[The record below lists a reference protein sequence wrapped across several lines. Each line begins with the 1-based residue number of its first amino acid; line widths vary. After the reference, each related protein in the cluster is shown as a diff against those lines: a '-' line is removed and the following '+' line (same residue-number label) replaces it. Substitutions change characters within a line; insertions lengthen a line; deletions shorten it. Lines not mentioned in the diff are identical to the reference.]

1 MMGRIA
7 NDLEIK
13 TTQSGTSVLTFRL
26 AVDRSYKDADGNRD
40 TDFFNFVAWR
50 SNADFIAK
58 FFDKGRLI
66 LLDAEAQNRTY
77 TDKNGTERLVTEFLV
92 NRVTLLVRR
101 QTTQIRGILRRL
113 RRLWQALLLLH
124 LQIQAILTS
133 MLPKMTIRSDGDN
146 LWTDLKAV
154 IYAYTGKYSV
164 GGGIPMRLRF
174 EYFCICCSQQIMSL
188 RRGEIKRL
196 SEDKW
201 LQVSLI
207 CAKI

>member
-1 MMGRIA
+1 MYNRVTMMGRIA

-92 NRVTLLVRR
+92 NRVYFT
-101 QTTQIRGILRRL
+101 GE
-113 RRLWQALLLLH
+113 
-124 LQIQAILTS
+124 
-133 MLPKMTIRSDGDN
+133 
-146 LWTDLKAV
+146 KANN
-154 IYAYTGKYSV
+154 ANTGHSTPSTAV
-164 GGGIPMRLRF
+164 VASTPAPASANSSNPDF
-174 EYFCICCSQQIMSL
+174 NAP
-188 RRGEIKRL
+188 
-196 SEDKW
+196 EDDYPF
-201 LQVSLI
+201 
-207 CAKI
+207 

>member
-1 MMGRIA
+1 MYNRVTMMGRIA

-92 NRVTLLVRR
+92 NRV
-101 QTTQIRGILRRL
+101 
-113 RRLWQALLLLH
+113 
-124 LQIQAILTS
+124 
-133 MLPKMTIRSDGDN
+133 
-146 LWTDLKAV
+146 
-154 IYAYTGKYSV
+154 YFTGEK
-164 GGGIPMRLRF
+164 L
-174 EYFCICCSQQIMSL
+174 
-188 RRGEIKRL
+188 
-196 SEDKW
+196 
-201 LQVSLI
+201 SLI
-207 CAKI
+207 HI

>member
-1 MMGRIA
+1 MYNRVTMMGRIA

-13 TTQSGTSVLTFRL
+13 TTQSGTNVLTFRL

-92 NRVTLLVRR
+92 NRVYFTGEKANNANTEHSAPSTAVVAS
-101 QTTQIRGILRRL
+101 TPAPASANSGN
-113 RRLWQALLLLH
+113 
-124 LQIQAILTS
+124 
-133 MLPKMTIRSDGDN
+133 SDFN
-146 LWTDLKAV
+146 A
-154 IYAYTGKYSV
+154 
-164 GGGIPMRLRF
+164 P
-174 EYFCICCSQQIMSL
+174 
-188 RRGEIKRL
+188 
-196 SEDKW
+196 EDDYPF
-201 LQVSLI
+201 
-207 CAKI
+207 

>member
-1 MMGRIA
+1 MYNRVTMMGRIA

-58 FFDKGRLI
+58 FFSKGRAI

-92 NRVTLLVRR
+92 NRVYFAGEKANNAKTGHSAPSTAVVAS
-101 QTTQIRGILRRL
+101 TPAPASANSGN
-113 RRLWQALLLLH
+113 
-124 LQIQAILTS
+124 
-133 MLPKMTIRSDGDN
+133 SDFN
-146 LWTDLKAV
+146 A
-154 IYAYTGKYSV
+154 
-164 GGGIPMRLRF
+164 P
-174 EYFCICCSQQIMSL
+174 
-188 RRGEIKRL
+188 
-196 SEDKW
+196 EDDYPF
-201 LQVSLI
+201 
-207 CAKI
+207 

>member
-1 MMGRIA
+1 MYNRVTMMGRIA

-77 TDKNGTERLVTEFLV
+77 TDKNGVERLVTKFLV
-92 NRVTLLVRR
+92 NRVYFTGEKANNAN
-101 QTTQIRGILRRL
+101 TG
-113 RRLWQALLLLH
+113 
-124 LQIQAILTS
+124 
-133 MLPKMTIRSDGDN
+133 RS
-146 LWTDLKAV
+146 TPSTAV
-154 IYAYTGKYSV
+154 VASTPAPASANSSN
-164 GGGIPMRLRF
+164 PDF
-174 EYFCICCSQQIMSL
+174 NAP
-188 RRGEIKRL
+188 
-196 SEDKW
+196 EDDYPF
-201 LQVSLI
+201 
-207 CAKI
+207 